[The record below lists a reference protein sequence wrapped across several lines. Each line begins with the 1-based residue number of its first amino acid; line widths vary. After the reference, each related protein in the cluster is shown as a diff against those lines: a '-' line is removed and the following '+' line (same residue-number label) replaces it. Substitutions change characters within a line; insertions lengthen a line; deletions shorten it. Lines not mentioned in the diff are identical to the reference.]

1 MRRRVQKKR
10 QEKLEKARL
19 EERLSKI
26 KEDRRSRREI
36 LALTSPQHTSPKK
49 SDGSKKGESFFLT
62 EAQDR
67 MERQDAMN
75 AINLDE
81 DYCQS
86 FNFLLYF
93 CFALCDVKSSTWILN
108 MQGLIFQE
116 NIDIK
121 INQFTAPPACWGY
134 RCC

>member
-1 MRRRVQKKR
+1 MIEQEFKKAEKDEYWRRKEEQEMRRRVQKKR

-26 KEDRRSRREI
+26 KEDRRIRREI

-81 DYCQS
+81 DYC
-86 FNFLLYF
+86 
-93 CFALCDVKSSTWILN
+93 
-108 MQGLIFQE
+108 
-116 NIDIK
+116 
-121 INQFTAPPACWGY
+121 
-134 RCC
+134 